1 MRLIICFCL
10 VLSFTSCGNTSNIND
25 LSIILAYLD
34 VNIKE
39 NKFDARIYS
48 PPNPSELKNNVV
60 ENKRIKHDSI
70 ILKLE
75 PLQLYVSDSIVYD
88 KNLILKDS
96 IKDFFN
102 SKDYGVISKK
112 RNIYLNLSSL
122 NYSKRIVLKPI
133 NENKFYTL
141 YPKIKLDDNYGGLI
155 RFDNLYVSKDGTKAC
170 FEVTYFKHKL
180 NASSYIVF
188 ADYVNKQ
195 WKFKQKV
202 ITIS

>member
-48 PPNPSELKNNVV
+48 PPNPSELNNNVV

-75 PLQLYVSDSIVYD
+75 PLQLYVSDSIVFD
-88 KNLILKDS
+88 KNLILK
-96 IKDFFN
+96 
-102 SKDYGVISKK
+102 
-112 RNIYLNLSSL
+112 R
-122 NYSKRIVLKPI
+122 
-133 NENKFYTL
+133 FY
-141 YPKIKLDDNYGGLI
+141 
-155 RFDNLYVSKDGTKAC
+155 
-170 FEVTYFKHKL
+170 
-180 NASSYIVF
+180 
-188 ADYVNKQ
+188 
-195 WKFKQKV
+195 
-202 ITIS
+202 